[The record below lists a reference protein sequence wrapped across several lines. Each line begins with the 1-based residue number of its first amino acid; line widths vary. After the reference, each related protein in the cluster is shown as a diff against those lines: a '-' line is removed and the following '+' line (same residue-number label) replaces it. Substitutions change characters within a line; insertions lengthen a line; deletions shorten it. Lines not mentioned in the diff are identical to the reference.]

1 MKNFL
6 EFLLLH
12 LVSNPDAIEITQE
25 EQEDYTEFIIKVHPE
40 DIGRI
45 IGRQGRTI
53 QAIRT
58 LAKVRAIQD
67 DIRVRITI
75 DDSEGVK
82 PEETDDALEASTDE
96 SAEVP
101 EVFEALE
108 APSEE

>member
-12 LVSNPDAIEITQE
+12 LVTHPDAIEITQE
-25 EQEDYTEFIIKVHPE
+25 DQDDYTEFIVKVHPE

-75 DDSEGVK
+75 DDSDSQESDEVAD
-82 PEETDDALEASTDE
+82 EEVEQTQE
-96 SAEVP
+96 
-101 EVFEALE
+101 
-108 APSEE
+108 

>member
-12 LVSNPDAIEITQE
+12 LVTHPDAIEISQE
-25 EQEDYTEFIIKVHPE
+25 EQADYTEFIIKVHPE

-75 DDSEGVK
+75 DDSESAQPSGLA
-82 PEETDDALEASTDE
+82 EESQESSEAETL
-96 SAEVP
+96 P
-101 EVFEALE
+101 Q
-108 APSEE
+108 EE